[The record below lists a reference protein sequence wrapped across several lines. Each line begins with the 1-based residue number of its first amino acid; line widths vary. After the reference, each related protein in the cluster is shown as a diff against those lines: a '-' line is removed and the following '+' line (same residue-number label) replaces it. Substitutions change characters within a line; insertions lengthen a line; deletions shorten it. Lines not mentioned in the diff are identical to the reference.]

1 MTTQDV
7 KDALKVWGPCT
18 CGKLAREMAVPPRE
32 MREYLEE
39 LKRLGEVQHN
49 WLTGEYSYE

>member
-18 CGKLAREMAVPPRE
+18 CGKLA

-49 WLTGEYSYE
+49 WVRGLYSL

>member
-7 KDALKVWGPCT
+7 KNALKVWGPCT
-18 CGKLAREMAVPPRE
+18 YGKLAREMAVPPRE

-49 WLTGEYSYE
+49 WVRGLYSL